1 MTSLVILAGQTK
13 NNVPFNLTKL
23 LSLVL
28 LFCILL
34 TITVY
39 NKQMCSGRN
48 VGLADGISEVS
59 NKIFAGWKALFVYNH
74 VPVQTSPLVKENFTD
89 MQPDRRIP

>member
-1 MTSLVILAGQTK
+1 
-13 NNVPFNLTKL
+13 
-23 LSLVL
+23 
-28 LFCILL
+28 
-34 TITVY
+34 
-39 NKQMCSGRN
+39 MCSGRN